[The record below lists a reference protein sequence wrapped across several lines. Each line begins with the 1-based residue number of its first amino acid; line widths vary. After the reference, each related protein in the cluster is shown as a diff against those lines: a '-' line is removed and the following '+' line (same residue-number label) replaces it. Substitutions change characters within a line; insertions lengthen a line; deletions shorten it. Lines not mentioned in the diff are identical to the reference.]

1 MKKTDSLTLLE
12 ELCEKLSITV
22 KYDRFFGRGG
32 YCKLREKPFF
42 IINDSLSNDAK
53 EQIFVNELRSLDF
66 SNIYIPPKL
75 RELFDR

>member
-32 YCKLREKPFF
+32 YCKLRERPFF